1 MNTAIAEYIRMLTQ
15 EGFWGNLTIKFQS
28 GQIIHLLKEES
39 LKPDQ
44 LLPDHRRK
52 YDHLNS

>member
-1 MNTAIAEYIRMLTQ
+1 MNTPIADYIRMLTQ
-15 EGFWGNLTIKFQS
+15 EGFWGSLTIRFQS

-44 LLPDHRRK
+44 LLPDHRRTH
-52 YDHLNS
+52 DNTTR